1 MHKPLAP
8 AILGLSIAI
17 CGCGTMASITNAT
30 GDMPPKPFGGVV
42 HDCDALA
49 MGNFLGA
56 LDLPGS
62 FVGDVVT
69 LPEVLVENAHY
80 KRASVPQASEL
91 RVDRTKKAAASDND
105 DE

>member
-1 MHKPLAP
+1 MVL
-8 AILGLSIAI
+8 AILALSIAI

-30 GDMPPKPFGGVV
+30 GDMPAKPFGGVA

-62 FVGDVVT
+62 FVGDIVT
-69 LPEVLVENAHY
+69 LPDVLVENAHY

-91 RVDRTKKAAASDND
+91 RDGRTRKAAASDD
-105 DE
+105 DGE